1 LISWFA
7 TGDGKPWN
15 FLGKIKPDDWL
26 GSMAKRFKRLHSRR
40 YLKEFVQAMPYMLS
54 AYRSP

>member
-1 LISWFA
+1 MEFSWE
-7 TGDGKPWN
+7 
-15 FLGKIKPDDWL
+15 IKPNDWL

-40 YLKEFVQAMPYMLS
+40 YLKEFVQAVPYMFS